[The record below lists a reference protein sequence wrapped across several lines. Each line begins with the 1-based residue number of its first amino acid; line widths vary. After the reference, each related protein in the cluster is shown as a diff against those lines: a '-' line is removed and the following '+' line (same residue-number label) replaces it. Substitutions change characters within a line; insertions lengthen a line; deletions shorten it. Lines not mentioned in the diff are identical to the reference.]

1 MSDITVKGRR
11 PAAQLVSA
19 ILFGVVAIYYGWKW
33 AQGDISGSTK
43 FVTVGAGAFVALKVF
58 LLLKPTYLRL
68 SGDTFHLRMGAGMQL
83 STPADNVSS
92 LDLADGSVRIRF
104 QDLSKVQA
112 PQYQMTLMEQG
123 FPRRGCHF
131 VFPLGSDREAFEKLR
146 KATLKDRAESHD

>member
-1 MSDITVKGRR
+1 MNDITVKGSR

-19 ILFGVVAIYYGWKW
+19 IIFGLVAIFYGWKW
-33 AQGDISGSTK
+33 AQGDNSGSTK
-43 FVTVGAGAFVALKVF
+43 FLTVAAAAFVGLKVF
-58 LLLKPTYLRL
+58 LLLKPAYLRL
-68 SGDTFHLRMGAGMQL
+68 SGETFLLRMGAGLQL

-104 QDLSKVQA
+104 QELSKVQA
-112 PQYQMTLMEQG
+112 PQHQMTLMEQG

-131 VFPLGSDREAFEKLR
+131 TFPLGSDRETFENFR